1 MKARQGVTIKKSIL
15 AFFYNTEMRESQQ
28 EKQGGIIMSAQQEIN
43 RLRGV
48 VRELSEELIFYKEK
62 YLLPELIDRLQKYFG
77 VNDETTLQLY
87 EEMWRQDIINGLL
100 SNTDVKTIVNN
111 DYINDVIVY
120 ELGVDL
126 PESEFKRLAEKVKK
140 YGRAYLDD
148 LEIRDNSNNLL
159 TGIAYACINDCVI
172 VRA

>member
-1 MKARQGVTIKKSIL
+1 
-15 AFFYNTEMRESQQ
+15 
-28 EKQGGIIMSAQQEIN
+28 MSAQQEIN

-62 YLLPELIDRLQKYFG
+62 YLLPELIDRLQTYFG

-87 EEMWRQDIINGLL
+87 KEMWRKDIIGGLFF
-100 SNTDVKTIVNN
+100 NTDAETIVEN
-111 DYINDVIVY
+111 DYINDVNIY
-120 ELGVDL
+120 ELGLDL
-126 PESEFKRLAEKVKK
+126 PENEFKRLAENVKK
-140 YGRAYLDD
+140 YGRADLDD
-148 LEIRDNSNNLL
+148 LEIRDNTNNLL

>member
-1 MKARQGVTIKKSIL
+1 
-15 AFFYNTEMRESQQ
+15 
-28 EKQGGIIMSAQQEIN
+28 MSAQKEIN

-62 YLLPELIDRLQKYFG
+62 YLLPELIDRLQTYFG

-87 EEMWRQDIINGLL
+87 KEMWRQDIINGLL
-100 SNTDVKTIVNN
+100 SNTDVKAIVDN
-111 DYINDVIVY
+111 DYINNVNVY

-126 PESEFKRLAEKVKK
+126 PESEFKRLAEDIKK
-140 YGRAYLDD
+140 HGWTSLDD
-148 LEIRDNSNNLL
+148 LEIRDNANNLL

>member
-1 MKARQGVTIKKSIL
+1 
-15 AFFYNTEMRESQQ
+15 
-28 EKQGGIIMSAQQEIN
+28 MSVQQEIN

-62 YLLPELIDRLQKYFG
+62 YLLPELIDRLQTYFG

-87 EEMWRQDIINGLL
+87 KEMWRQDIINGLL
-100 SNTDVKTIVNN
+100 SNTDVKTIVDN
-111 DYINDVIVY
+111 DYINNVNVY
-120 ELGVDL
+120 KLGVDL
-126 PESEFKRLAEKVKK
+126 PESEFKRLAENVKK

-148 LEIRDNSNNLL
+148 LEIRDSANNLL
-159 TGIAYACINDCVI
+159 PGIAYACINDCVI